1 MKYLNFIFLYLIL
14 CTLGF
19 GGLVAQDLLKIQ
31 DGFSKIK
38 IDPYIEYAKEEKET
52 PLTIGEV
59 RDLKFKK
66 LEGENSNLGYQNSAY
81 WFRLNLEDTR
91 SNPSDLVFVLNYPLL
106 ESVDFYIQEGETFQ
120 KIETGSARELK
131 SRSLEHRLINIK
143 ISPSNI
149 SKKTLYYR
157 IQTRTSLQGGG
168 LLKNLEEFYESK
180 VSDTLYLGI
189 YYSGILVLILY
200 NIFIFFFLREKV
212 YFYYFMQQIMYVLI
226 QMSLNGT
233 FFYWISESIPG
244 LDLIIIVPAIIFL
257 LFFII
262 EFAISFLAIS
272 IKDKITYNIFYYIK
286 RFLIILFTASFF
298 IPYKYGIISS
308 ILFIILVV
316 IILLF
321 TAFQKVIEKNKPA
334 KYYLLANLLLILGA
348 FIYAIKT
355 LGLLPVNLFTE
366 YTFQI
371 GSLSQAILLSL
382 GLAYR
387 IDLMRIENKDLNTNL
402 ELQIKET
409 NILYK
414 NLQNE
419 IEEKAFLQKS
429 KDEIQLEYSETKVN
443 LEKAKEKSKSL
454 QEIMLQS
461 EKKLDTLKKELEDTF
476 FQLIQAEKLST
487 IGTMVAGIAHDINN
501 PLNFMSGANYNLSKT
516 LKDFKNTLFAM
527 IGENTDEDSIQAKN
541 EFQLRFEKF
550 QKFIDDINLGI
561 SRITEISKSMRNATR
576 TDKELSRDVSLS
588 EICEEAIIITSSKL
602 KNIELIREFSSDF
615 PYITCNRSQMSQVI
629 MNFLSNSADA
639 IEEYKI
645 KYPDYQGRIKL
656 FLCSTSEKI
665 SFGVEDNGGGI
676 MPEAREKVM
685 RAFYTTKPTGV
696 GTGLGLAICGKIIE
710 SHGWKI
716 SIADGLESK
725 DGHGAKLEV
734 ICSSKD

>member
-1 MKYLNFIFLYLIL
+1 MKLINLIFLYLIL
-14 CTLGF
+14 CTLGL
-19 GGLVAQDLLKIQ
+19 GRLASQDVLQIQ

-38 IDPYIEYAKEEKET
+38 IDPYIEFSIEEKGT
-52 PLTIGEV
+52 PLTIEQAKE
-59 RDLKFKK
+59 LKFNK
-66 LEGENSNLGYQNSAY
+66 LEGENSNLGYQNTAY
-81 WFRLNLEDTR
+81 WFRLNLEDNR

-106 ESVDFYIQEGETFQ
+106 ESVDFYILEGDTFQ
-120 KIETGSARELK
+120 KIETGSARDLK

-143 ISPSNI
+143 ISVSYI
-149 SKKTLYYR
+149 SKKILYYR

-168 LLKNLEEFYESK
+168 VLKNLEEFYESK

-212 YFYYFMQQIMYVLI
+212 YFFYFMQQIMYVLI

-233 FFYWISESIPG
+233 FFYWISERVPG
-244 LDLIIIVPAIIFL
+244 LDLVIIVPAIIFL

-262 EFAISFLAIS
+262 EFAVTFLAIT
-272 IKDKITYNIFYYIK
+272 IKDKFVYNMFYYIK
-286 RFLIILFTASFF
+286 RFLIILLTASFF
-298 IPYKYGIISS
+298 IPYKYGIIGS
-308 ILFIILVV
+308 ILLIILVLF
-316 IILLF
+316 ILLF
-321 TAFQKVIEKNKPA
+321 TALQKVIEKYKPA

-348 FIYAIKT
+348 IIYAFKS
-355 LGLLPVNLFTE
+355 LGLLPANLFTE

-387 IDLMRIENKDLNTNL
+387 IDLMRIENKNLNTNL

-419 IEEKAFLQKS
+419 IIEKAFLQKS
-429 KDEIQLEYSETKVN
+429 NDEIQLEYSETKVN

-461 EKKLDTLKKELEDTF
+461 EKKLETVKKELEEAF

-501 PLNFMSGANYNLSKT
+501 PLNFMSGANFNLSKT
-516 LKDFKNTLFAM
+516 LKDFKDTLFGM
-527 IGENTDEDSIQAKN
+527 VGENTDEDSIQAKN
-541 EFQLRFEKF
+541 EFQTRFEKF

-561 SRITEISKSMRNATR
+561 NRITEISKSMRNATR
-576 TDKELSRDVSLS
+576 TDKELSKDVSFS
-588 EICEEAIIITSSKL
+588 EVCEEAIIITSSKL
-602 KNIELIREFSSDF
+602 KNVELIREFSSDF
-615 PYITCNRSQMSQVI
+615 PYLTCNRSQMSQVI

-645 KYPDYQGRIKL
+645 NHPEYKGKIKI
-656 FLCSTSEKI
+656 FLRRSPEKI

-676 MPEAREKVM
+676 MKEAREKVM
-685 RAFYTTKPTGV
+685 KAFYTTKPTGV

-716 SIADGLESK
+716 SIDNGIENK
-725 DGHGAKLEV
+725 NGYGAKFEV
-734 ICSSKD
+734 ICSEN